1 MEKSYIIIATKSTRK
16 LPQGFRVHGEKAK
29 TARLEKLIAEG
40 WAIREIRPYRK
51 DWVNV

>member
-1 MEKSYIIIATKSTRK
+1 MKQSYIIIATKSTRK

-29 TARLEKLIAEG
+29 LERLERLKADG
-40 WAIREIRPYRK
+40 WAIREIRPYKK